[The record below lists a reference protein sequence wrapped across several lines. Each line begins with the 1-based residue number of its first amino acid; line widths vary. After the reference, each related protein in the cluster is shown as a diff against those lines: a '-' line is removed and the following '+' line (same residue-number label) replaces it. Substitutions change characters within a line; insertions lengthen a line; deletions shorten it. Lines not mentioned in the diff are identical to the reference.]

1 MASSP
6 PLPQPLDIG
15 QILGQSAQGIAKT
28 SDAASAANL
37 RGVNTGINALTN
49 YLTSDGR
56 TLTIDPAEKAKLDK
70 AIKDAEKKTPRAQ
83 KTVATLEKRVETL
96 NEQIAAAEAAGNTKR
111 AASLRA
117 TLAKTAPRLET
128 AQAQVQKLQTTVADS
143 RTALRTTGPS
153 ISEVYRQADAK
164 SYEQIDR
171 ARGFANQI
179 GQISPEGQRYLD
191 AASQGYQAR
200 DIGTNAITASQIGP
214 INDIAAQQIQAAR
227 LGDFGRANAV
237 NAANVANIRAGQV
250 GMGQL
255 GGNLMQQA
263 LQKSLSDG
271 SLNAQGTRDAIQSAR
286 QGFAARGLA
295 TGNASLAAELLNRD
309 RYARARQFE
318 DLQFAGGV
326 QAQDLDRQ
334 FQNVGNQLAADRSN
348 QETAARISLA
358 NQQAAMQAE
367 MANLEA
373 RKQAAIAQGQ
383 MEQAA
388 SLANQQANLAA
399 ATQNQNTQ
407 FALGQSNA
415 NLAQQASLSNQE
427 DARLTATFNEQNRL
441 TGTQQNLSQLGA
453 ASNYVDAQNRAG
465 MASAVDMANIESN
478 TNPLFRNLGT
488 SQQNFFGTNQ
498 LGTAALGPAV
508 NLAGNVASFNA
519 NMQASNYNSYM
530 NNNAAL
536 MGANQQ
542 AGATAAASR
551 NNMIGMGV
559 AGGGMAVGMIGAAV
573 II

>member
-15 QILGQSAQGIAKT
+15 QILGQSASGVTKL
-28 SDAASAANL
+28 SDAASKANVS
-37 RGVNTGINALTN
+37 GVNLGMSTLAN

-70 AIKDAEKKTPRAQ
+70 AIKDAEKKTPKAE
-83 KTVATLEKRVETL
+83 KTVANLEKRVETL

-117 TLAKTAPRLET
+117 TLAKTTPKLET
-128 AQAQVQKLQTTVADS
+128 AQTQVQKLQTTVTDS
-143 RTALRTTGPS
+143 QAALRTTGPS
-153 ISEVYRQADAK
+153 ISEVYREADAK

-179 GQISPEGQRYLD
+179 GQVSPEGQRYLD

-200 DIGTNAITASQIGP
+200 DLGTNAITASQISP
-214 INDIAAQQIQAAR
+214 VNDIAAQQVQAAR
-227 LGDFGRANAV
+227 IGDFGRANAV
-237 NAANVANIRAGQV
+237 NAANVADIRAGQV

-295 TGNASLAAELLNRD
+295 TGNASMAAELLNRD
-309 RYARARQFE
+309 RYSRQRQFE

-326 QAQDLDRQ
+326 QGQDLGRQ
-334 FQNVGNQLAADRSN
+334 FQNVGNQLTADRSN
-348 QETAARISLA
+348 QETAARISLS

-373 RKQAAIAQGQ
+373 RKQAAITQGQ

-399 ATQNQNTQ
+399 STQNQNTQ
-407 FALGQSNA
+407 FALGQTNA
-415 NLAQQASLSNQE
+415 QLSQQASLSNQE

-453 ASNYVDAQNRAG
+453 ASNYVDAQNNAG
-465 MASAVDMANIESN
+465 FAAAADMANIESN
-478 TNPLFRNLGT
+478 SNPLFRNLGT

-519 NMQASNYNSYM
+519 NMAASTYNSHM
-530 NNNAAL
+530 NNQAAL
-536 MGANQQ
+536 QGAQMQ
-542 AGATAAASR
+542 AGAASQAGTMG
-551 NNMIGMGV
+551 MIGSGV
-559 AGGGMAVGMIGAAV
+559 GMAVGIGAIA
-573 II
+573 I